1 MNRRASIAA
10 VVASALLFGTLAV
23 LTPLAYRAGATP
35 LPLLAWRFLIAA
47 ALLAATVALRNR
59 SALKVPR
66 SDLLRYSA
74 LAVTGYGFA
83 SICFFFAL
91 LYASASVVAVLLYTY
106 PAMVAIVSWILG
118 QQRPSLRQ
126 AAAIAVTFAGVV
138 LVLDPFEPGVAVSLT
153 GLLLGLGA
161 AAGYTSF
168 NLLSARWL
176 PGRSRLVMMTYTF
189 GIASVF
195 VAVVTLLA
203 GQSLSPSAW
212 HSEVWLL
219 LAAIVALPTFGA
231 VVLYLEG
238 IRGLGPAQAAII
250 STLEPLFTIALAAI
264 VLGERLRPIQWAGA
278 LLVVVGIVF
287 AEIAA
292 RRAEMPAPV

>member
-1 MNRRASIAA
+1 MI
-10 VVASALLFGTLAV
+10 ASALLFGTLAV
-23 LTPLAYRAGATP
+23 LTPLAYRAGAQP

-47 ALLAATVALRNR
+47 LLLGGTMAIRR
-59 SALKVPR
+59 PSALKVPI
-66 SDLLRYSA
+66 SDIGRFAA

-118 QQRPSLRQ
+118 LQRPNLRQ
-126 AAAIAVTFAGVV
+126 VLAIAVTFAGVV
-138 LVLDPFEPGVAVSLT
+138 LVLDPFEPGVTVSMT

-176 PGRSRLVMMTYTF
+176 PGRSRLVIMAYTF

-195 VAVVTLLA
+195 VAAVTLLA
-203 GQSLSPSAW
+203 GQSLSPAAW
-212 HSEVWLL
+212 EPQVWAL
-219 LAAIVALPTFGA
+219 LAAIVVMPTFGA

-238 IRGLGPAQAAII
+238 IRGLGPSQAAII
-250 STLEPLFTIALAAI
+250 STLEPLFTIALAAV
-264 VLGERLRPIQWAGA
+264 VLDERLRPIQWAGA
-278 LLVVVGIVF
+278 VLVVIGIVF

>member
-1 MNRRASIAA
+1 VDRRGSIGA
-10 VVASALLFGTLAV
+10 VVVSALLFGTLAV
-23 LTPLAYRAGATP
+23 LTPLAYRAGAQP
-35 LPLLAWRFLIAA
+35 LPLLAWRFLIAS
-47 ALLAATVALRNR
+47 ALLGTTMAIRRPSALR
-59 SALKVPR
+59 VPR
-66 SDLLRYSA
+66 SDLGRFAA

-106 PAMVAIVSWILG
+106 PAMVAIVSWVLG
-118 QQRPSLRQ
+118 LQRLNLRQ
-126 AAAIAVTFAGVV
+126 VVAIAITFAGVV
-138 LVLDPFEPGVAVSLT
+138 LVLDPFEPGVTVSLK

-176 PGRSRLVMMTYTF
+176 PGRSRLVIMAYTF
-189 GIASVF
+189 GFASVF
-195 VAVVTLLA
+195 VGLVTLAA
-203 GQSLSPSAW
+203 GQSLSPAAW
-212 HSEVWLL
+212 QREVWIL

-238 IRGLGPAQAAII
+238 IRGLGASQAAII
-250 STLEPLFTIALAAI
+250 STLEPLFTIALAAL
-264 VLGERLRPIQWAGA
+264 VLGERLQPIQWAGA
-278 LLVVVGIVF
+278 VLVVLGIVF

-292 RRAEMPAPV
+292 RHAEMPAPS